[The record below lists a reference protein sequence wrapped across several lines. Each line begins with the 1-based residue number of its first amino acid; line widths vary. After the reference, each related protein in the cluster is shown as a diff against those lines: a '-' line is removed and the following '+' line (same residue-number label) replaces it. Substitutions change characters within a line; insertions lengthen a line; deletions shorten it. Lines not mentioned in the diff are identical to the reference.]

1 MLIYKTLILLLV
13 LAGAVCATDK
23 LVIKNN
29 KTYNYGLRGGPCST
43 YDDLIIDAAKKHN
56 VDPALVKA
64 VMQAESNFNPL
75 DRSLKGACGLM
86 QLMPATAR
94 LLGVRNIYNPQ
105 ENVYA
110 GARYLRAML
119 DIFNGNIE
127 KALAAYNAGPATVQK
142 YSSVPPY
149 RETREYVRK
158 VKTYLSRYGKNG
170 KVIDYT
176 DENGILTLYNV
187 K

>member
-1 MLIYKTLILLLV
+1 MPKLKRFILPLILLL
-13 LAGAVCATDK
+13 APHAEAAEK
-23 LVIKNN
+23 LVIKNS
-29 KTYNYGLRGGPCST
+29 KTCSLRGEPCAT
-43 YDDLIIDAAKKHN
+43 YDDIIIDAATKHN

-75 DRSLKGACGLM
+75 DRSGKGACGLM

-94 LLGVRNIYNPQ
+94 LLGVRNIYNPE
-105 ENVYA
+105 ENIYA
-110 GARYLRAML
+110 GAQYLRTML

-127 KALAAYNAGPATVQK
+127 KAVAAYNAGPAVVQK
-142 YSSVPPY
+142 YSSIPPY
-149 RETREYVRK
+149 RETRDYVRR

-170 KVIDYT
+170 KVIDYV
-176 DENGILTLYNV
+176 DENGKLNLYNV